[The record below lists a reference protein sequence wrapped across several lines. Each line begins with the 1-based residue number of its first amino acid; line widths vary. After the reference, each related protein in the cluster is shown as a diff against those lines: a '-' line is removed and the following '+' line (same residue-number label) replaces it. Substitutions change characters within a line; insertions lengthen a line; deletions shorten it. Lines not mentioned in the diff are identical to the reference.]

1 MQPRGGNICLKCTK
15 ALVFVEKGKIVCEK
29 CRTMSV
35 WVGGLKG
42 GCSKACLFRV
52 SILIYVFWSITCM
65 VSWSLGSLSAQAS
78 TIEELTF
85 YVWLQRYRISFFIS
99 AFLTLASLPLFLQLS
114 GSFSSGLELSAFAWV
129 LSLTACIQRFPL
141 TPSPN
146 IRPWTRRALN

>member
-1 MQPRGGNICLKCTK
+1 MEISVCSALRLWYLWKRGKSYVKNG
-15 ALVFVEKGKIVCEK
+15 
-29 CRTMSV
+29 RTMSG
-35 WVGGLKG
+35 WVGGLEG
-42 GCSKACLFRV
+42 GCSKACLCRF

-114 GSFSSGLELSAFAWV
+114 GSFSSGSELSAFAWV

-146 IRPWTRRALN
+146 IRSWTRRALN